1 MRLVM
6 IGGMVMGIGLAMLG
20 IALYN
25 QHIVPTA
32 AESNVTFVYGAI
44 VAFSIALV
52 IGIIDTFTDWTGYVH
67 PSEMLFSNVFT
78 FIMGLAI
85 PLVWG
90 YFWYDM
96 RSVFYTIAEM
106 LVMAYIFLLVFIKV
120 RFKISTE
127 EELEMAEKVTTAKF
141 LLIALLLGGVMAAVQ
156 YGMNWLYVAYDYG
169 IAALILGGATSIFV
183 IAMAALLDIKYE
195 PVSAGTDVE

>member
-6 IGGMVMGIGLAMLG
+6 IGGMVTGIGLALLG

-25 QHIVPTA
+25 QSIIPSA
-32 AESNVTFVYGAI
+32 AEHNVVFVYGAI
-44 VAFSIALV
+44 AAFGLALLIA
-52 IGIIDTFTDWTGYVH
+52 IIDTFTDWTGYVH

-96 RSVFYTIAEM
+96 RTVFYTIAEM

-120 RFKISTE
+120 RFKITTE

-141 LLIALLLGGVMAAVQ
+141 LLVALLVGGVMAAVQ
-156 YGMNWLYVAYDYG
+156 YGMNWL
-169 IAALILGGATSIFV
+169 IATYEYTLASLVLGGATSIFI

-195 PVSAGTDVE
+195 PVSAGSDAE

>member
-6 IGGMVMGIGLAMLG
+6 IGGMFMGIGLALLG
-20 IALYN
+20 ISIYN
-25 QHIVPTA
+25 NTVVPG
-32 AESNVTFVYGAI
+32 EHNVVFVYGALAMFAI
-44 VAFSIALV
+44 TLIIS
-52 IGIIDTFTDWTGYVH
+52 IIDTFTDWTGYVH

-90 YFWYDM
+90 YFWYAM
-96 RSVFYTIAEM
+96 RDIFYTIAEM
-106 LVMAYIFLLVFIKV
+106 LVIAYIFLLAFIKV
-120 RFKISTE
+120 RFKISSE

-141 LLIALLLGGVMAAVQ
+141 LLVALLVGGVMAAVQ
-156 YGMNWLYVAYDYG
+156 YGMNWLYASYQYEL
-169 IAALILGGATSIFV
+169 ASLILGGATSIFI

-195 PVSAGTDVE
+195 PVSPGSGVE